1 MNRNTYI
8 QSGELVTI
16 LKVKSL
22 FVEICKLLKSLNFRL
37 FVTLLILGTVPA
49 FILSNLFLNAYYE
62 RAITVRTTDVQ
73 NQCKI
78 ISNQIVASDYLVSNQ
93 SDTILG
99 ELSLISSLY
108 DGRILIIDQDLRV
121 VTDTYNME
129 ASKTMIVEEVIRCF
143 KTGNSAHMVSG
154 RFLEVAV
161 PIQRII
167 DEEAGTTE
175 TLGVILVSASLD
187 AIRDNKEVLSES
199 ANLFLTILLI
209 FMVLV
214 SVTLAIIFVIP
225 FKRLTRKISA
235 VTEEHIED
243 EIHEKGY
250 TEIEQISD
258 AFNQLLGR
266 IRLLDVSRQEF
277 VSNVSHELKTP
288 LTSMKV
294 LADSLIQMPDAPVEY
309 YREFMEDISAEIDRE
324 NAIIADLLTLVKLDK
339 TRADMNIQAQNI
351 NDLLE
356 LILKRLKPIA
366 EKQNVEMVFESFREV
381 VAEVDEVKLTL
392 ALTNFVENAI
402 KYNKVNGWVHVSLD
416 ADHKF
421 FYVKVTDSGCGIP
434 EEAQEHIFERF
445 YRVDKSHSREI
456 GGTGL
461 GLSIAKNVVLMHRGI
476 IEISSV
482 VDEGTTITVRIPLNY
497 IMNEDKYE
505 KM

>member
-1 MNRNTYI
+1 M
-8 QSGELVTI
+8 VTI
-16 LKVKSL
+16 LKVKAVL
-22 FVEICKLLKSLNFRL
+22 IEISKLLKSLNFRL

-49 FILSNLFLNAYYE
+49 FIVSNVFLNAYYE
-62 RAITVRTTDVQ
+62 RAIAVRTTDVQ

-78 ISNQIVASDYLVSNQ
+78 ISNQIVASDYLTSNK
-93 SDTILG
+93 SDAISG

-143 KTGNSAHMVSG
+143 KTGNSAHVISG

-161 PIQRII
+161 PIQKVI
-167 DEEAGTTE
+167 DEEKGTTE
-175 TLGVILVSASLD
+175 TMGVILVSASLD
-187 AIRDNKEVLSES
+187 AITDNKEVLSDS
-199 ANLFLTILLI
+199 VNLFLTILVI
-209 FMVLV
+209 VMVLAAV
-214 SVTLAIIFVIP
+214 SLSFAFVHP

-235 VTEEHIED
+235 VTAEHIED

-258 AFNQLLGR
+258 AFNQLLGK

-324 NAIIADLLTLVKLDK
+324 NAIIADLLTMVKLDK
-339 TRADMNIQAQNI
+339 TQADMNIQAQNI
-351 NDLLE
+351 NELLE

-366 EKQNVEMVFESFREV
+366 AKQNVEMVFESFREV
-381 VAEVDEVKLTL
+381 IAEVDEVKLTL

-402 KYNKVNGWVHVSLD
+402 KYNKQNGWVHVSLD
-416 ADHKF
+416 ADHKY
-421 FYVKVTDSGCGIP
+421 FYVKVIDSGCGIP

-497 IMNEDKYE
+497 IV
-505 KM
+505 

>member
-1 MNRNTYI
+1 MT
-8 QSGELVTI
+8 
-16 LKVKSL
+16 L
-22 FVEICKLLKSLNFRL
+22 FV
-37 FVTLLILGTVPA
+37 LGVLPA
-49 FILSNLFLNAYYE
+49 VIVSYVFLNAYYE
-62 RAITVRTTDVQ
+62 RAIAVRTTDVQ

-78 ISNQIVASDYLVSNQ
+78 ISNQIVASDYLNSNQ
-93 SDTILG
+93 SDTIQG

-108 DGRILIIDQDLRV
+108 DGRIMIIDQDLRV

-143 KTGNSAHMVSG
+143 KTGTSVHMVSG
-154 RFLEVAV
+154 RFIEVAV
-161 PIQRII
+161 PIQRVI
-167 DEEAGTTE
+167 DENAGTTE

-187 AIRDNKEVLSES
+187 SITDNRAVLSDS
-199 ANLFLTILLI
+199 VGLILTITMI
-209 FMVLV
+209 VMI
-214 SVTLAIIFVIP
+214 LAASILAVAFVHP
-225 FKRLTRKISA
+225 FKRLTKKMKA
-235 VTEEHIED
+235 VTAEHMED
-243 EIHEKGY
+243 EIQENAY
-250 TEIEQISD
+250 AETMQMAD
-258 AFNQLLGR
+258 AFNQLKA
-266 IRLLDVSRQEF
+266 RLKILDESRQEF

-294 LADSLIQMPDAPVEY
+294 LADSLIQMPDAPVEF

-324 NAIIADLLTLVKLDK
+324 NTIIADLLTMVKLDK
-339 TRADMNIQAQNI
+339 TQAEMNIQAHNI
-351 NDLLE
+351 NELLE

-366 EKQNVEMVFESFREV
+366 SKQNVEMVLESFREV

-402 KYNKVNGWVHVSLD
+402 KYNKENGWVHVSLD

-434 EEAQEHIFERF
+434 EEDQEHIFERF

-461 GLSIAKNVVLMHRGI
+461 GLAIAKNIVLMHKGI

-482 VDEGTTITVRIPLNY
+482 IDEGTTITVRIPLNY
-497 IMNEDKYE
+497 IV
-505 KM
+505 

>member
-1 MNRNTYI
+1 MT
-8 QSGELVTI
+8 
-16 LKVKSL
+16 L
-22 FVEICKLLKSLNFRL
+22 FV
-37 FVTLLILGTVPA
+37 LGVLPA
-49 FILSNLFLNAYYE
+49 VIVSNVFLNAYYE
-62 RAITVRTTDVQ
+62 RAIAVRTTDVQ

-78 ISNQIVASDYLVSNQ
+78 ISNQIVASDYLNSNQ
-93 SDTILG
+93 SDTIQG

-108 DGRILIIDQDLRV
+108 DGRIMIIDQDLRV

-143 KTGNSAHMVSG
+143 KTGTSVHMVSG
-154 RFLEVAV
+154 RFIEVAV
-161 PIQRII
+161 PIQRVI
-167 DEEAGTTE
+167 DENAGTTE

-187 AIRDNKEVLSES
+187 SITDNRAVLSDS
-199 ANLFLTILLI
+199 VGLILTITMI
-209 FMVLV
+209 VMILV
-214 SVTLAIIFVIP
+214 ASILAVAFVHP
-225 FKRLTRKISA
+225 FKRLTKKMKA
-235 VTEEHIED
+235 VTAEHMED
-243 EIHEKGY
+243 EIQENAY
-250 TEIEQISD
+250 AETMQMAD
-258 AFNQLLGR
+258 AFNQLKA
-266 IRLLDVSRQEF
+266 RLKILDESRQEF

-294 LADSLIQMPDAPVEY
+294 LADSLIQMPDAPVEF

-324 NAIIADLLTLVKLDK
+324 NTIIADLLTMVKLDK
-339 TRADMNIQAQNI
+339 TQAEMNIQAHNI
-351 NDLLE
+351 NELLE

-366 EKQNVEMVFESFREV
+366 SKQNVEMVLESFREV

-402 KYNKVNGWVHVSLD
+402 KYNKENGWVHVSLD

-434 EEAQEHIFERF
+434 EEDQEHIFERF

-461 GLSIAKNVVLMHRGI
+461 GLAIAKNIVLMHKGI

-482 VDEGTTITVRIPLNY
+482 IDEGTTITVRIPLNY
-497 IMNEDKYE
+497 IV
-505 KM
+505 

>member
-1 MNRNTYI
+1 MT
-8 QSGELVTI
+8 
-16 LKVKSL
+16 L
-22 FVEICKLLKSLNFRL
+22 FV
-37 FVTLLILGTVPA
+37 LGVLPA
-49 FILSNLFLNAYYE
+49 VIVSNVFLNAYYE
-62 RAITVRTTDVQ
+62 RAIAVRTTDVQ

-78 ISNQIVASDYLVSNQ
+78 ISNQIVASDYLNSNQ
-93 SDTILG
+93 SDTIQG

-108 DGRILIIDQDLRV
+108 DGRIMIIDQDLRV

-143 KTGNSAHMVSG
+143 KTGTSVHMVSG
-154 RFLEVAV
+154 RFIEVAV
-161 PIQRII
+161 PIQRVI
-167 DEEAGTTE
+167 DENAGTTE

-187 AIRDNKEVLSES
+187 SITDNRAVLSDS
-199 ANLFLTILLI
+199 VGLILTITMI
-209 FMVLV
+209 VMI
-214 SVTLAIIFVIP
+214 LAASILAVAFVHP
-225 FKRLTRKISA
+225 FKRLTKKMKA
-235 VTEEHIED
+235 VTAEHMED
-243 EIHEKGY
+243 EIQENAY
-250 TEIEQISD
+250 AETMQMAD
-258 AFNQLLGR
+258 AFNQLKA
-266 IRLLDVSRQEF
+266 RLKNLDESRQEF

-294 LADSLIQMPDAPVEY
+294 LADSLIQMPDAPVEF

-324 NAIIADLLTLVKLDK
+324 NTIIADLLTMVKLDK
-339 TRADMNIQAQNI
+339 TQAEMNIQAHNI
-351 NDLLE
+351 NELLE

-366 EKQNVEMVFESFREV
+366 SKQNVEMVLESFREV

-402 KYNKVNGWVHVSLD
+402 KYNKENGWVHVSLD

-434 EEAQEHIFERF
+434 EEDQEHIFERF

-461 GLSIAKNVVLMHRGI
+461 GLAIAKNIVLMHKGI

-482 VDEGTTITVRIPLNY
+482 IDEGTTITVRIPLNY
-497 IMNEDKYE
+497 IV
-505 KM
+505 

>member
-1 MNRNTYI
+1 MT
-8 QSGELVTI
+8 
-16 LKVKSL
+16 L
-22 FVEICKLLKSLNFRL
+22 FV
-37 FVTLLILGTVPA
+37 LGVLPA
-49 FILSNLFLNAYYE
+49 VIVSNVFLNAYYE
-62 RAITVRTTDVQ
+62 RAIAVRTTDVQ

-78 ISNQIVASDYLVSNQ
+78 ISNQIVASDYLSSNQ
-93 SDTILG
+93 SDTIQG

-108 DGRILIIDQDLRV
+108 DGRIMIIDQDLRV

-143 KTGNSAHMVSG
+143 KTGTSVHMVSG
-154 RFLEVAV
+154 RFIEVAV
-161 PIQRII
+161 PIQRVI
-167 DEEAGTTE
+167 DENAGTTE

-187 AIRDNKEVLSES
+187 SITDNRAVLSDS
-199 ANLFLTILLI
+199 VGLILTITMI
-209 FMVLV
+209 VMI
-214 SVTLAIIFVIP
+214 LAASILAVAFVHP
-225 FKRLTRKISA
+225 FKRLTKKMKA
-235 VTEEHIED
+235 VTAEHMED
-243 EIHEKGY
+243 EIQENAY
-250 TEIEQISD
+250 AETMQMAD
-258 AFNQLLGR
+258 AFNQLKA
-266 IRLLDVSRQEF
+266 RLKNLDESRQEF

-294 LADSLIQMPDAPVEY
+294 LADSLIQMPDAPVEF

-324 NAIIADLLTLVKLDK
+324 NTIIADLLTMVKLDK
-339 TRADMNIQAQNI
+339 TQAEMNIQAHNI
-351 NDLLE
+351 NELLE

-366 EKQNVEMVFESFREV
+366 SKQNVEMVLESFREV

-402 KYNKVNGWVHVSLD
+402 KYNKENGWVHVSLD

-434 EEAQEHIFERF
+434 EEDQEHIFERF

-461 GLSIAKNVVLMHRGI
+461 GLAIAKNIVLMHKGI

-482 VDEGTTITVRIPLNY
+482 IDEGTTITVRIPLNY
-497 IMNEDKYE
+497 IV
-505 KM
+505 

>member
-1 MNRNTYI
+1 M
-8 QSGELVTI
+8 
-16 LKVKSL
+16 
-22 FVEICKLLKSLNFRL
+22 
-37 FVTLLILGTVPA
+37 TLLILGTVPA
-49 FILSNLFLNAYYE
+49 FIVSNVFLNAYYE
-62 RAITVRTTDVQ
+62 RAIAVRTTDVQ

-78 ISNQIVASDYLVSNQ
+78 ISNQIVASDYLTSNK
-93 SDTILG
+93 SDAISG

-143 KTGNSAHMVSG
+143 KTGNSAHVISG

-161 PIQRII
+161 PIQKVI
-167 DEEAGTTE
+167 DEEKGTTE
-175 TLGVILVSASLD
+175 TMGVILVSASLD
-187 AIRDNKEVLSES
+187 AITDNKEVLSDS
-199 ANLFLTILLI
+199 VNLFLTILVI
-209 FMVLV
+209 VMVLAAV
-214 SVTLAIIFVIP
+214 SLSFAFVHP

-235 VTEEHIED
+235 VTAEHIED

-258 AFNQLLGR
+258 AFNQLLGK

-324 NAIIADLLTLVKLDK
+324 NAIIADLLTMVKLDK
-339 TRADMNIQAQNI
+339 TQADMNIQAQNI
-351 NDLLE
+351 NELLE

-366 EKQNVEMVFESFREV
+366 AKQNVEMVFESFREV
-381 VAEVDEVKLTL
+381 IAEVDEVKLTL

-402 KYNKVNGWVHVSLD
+402 KYNKQNGWVHVSLD
-416 ADHKF
+416 ADHKY
-421 FYVKVTDSGCGIP
+421 FYVKVIDSGCGIP

-497 IMNEDKYE
+497 IV
-505 KM
+505 